1 MEVGASCV
9 LFPSSPGSYATRERK
24 AHPSLY
30 VLGGKDTANNTTKT
44 WPPEGTGYESVTQWE
59 IVAFGVVLGL
69 HLYFEVFVLL
79 VDLLFL
85 SAILLRS
92 SSVVPLTDTVR
103 ASNFD

>member
-1 MEVGASCV
+1 MLAVFCSRPLPVVMRHGKGRHTPVYMCSVERTRPITQQQHGHRKVQDTRKDGA
-9 LFPSSPGSYATRERK
+9 
-24 AHPSLY
+24 
-30 VLGGKDTANNTTKT
+30 
-44 WPPEGTGYESVTQWE
+44 TQWE